1 MKLSLPL
8 VGRREVAERTMSFA
22 FELDGKASRSA
33 RQYVNITQAVPVS
46 DEKGNTRPFHHLL
59 T

>member
-22 FELDGKASRSA
+22 FDLEGQNFPFKPG
-33 RQYVNITQAVPVS
+33 QYVSITQAAPS
-46 DEKGNTRPFHHLL
+46 YQDEK
-59 T
+59 